1 MTDMSKARHFMV
13 ECQVRPS
20 DVTDTRITDLMS
32 GLERERFVPAARQ
45 ALAYSDACIE
55 VKPGRFLMDPR
66 SLAKLV
72 QALDVREG
80 DRVLDIGCATGY
92 SSALLAGLS
101 ADVTALE
108 EDEELAKAASSALR
122 SVHKL
127 GRLSGAVG
135 PLKQGASQ
143 HAPYDVIFVN
153 GAVEE
158 IPQAWVEQL
167 KDGGRLGVIV
177 NGGPNGKAN
186 FCVRKSGTLGKRVVF
201 DATVPVLPGFER
213 TRSFVFQ

>member
-1 MTDMSKARHFMV
+1 MPDMSKARHFMV
-13 ECQVRPS
+13 EGQVRTN
-20 DVTDTRITDLMS
+20 DVTDTRIIDLMS
-32 GLERERFVPAARQ
+32 RLERERFVPAAGQ
-45 ALAYSDACIE
+45 ALAYSDVCVE
-55 VKPGRFLMDPR
+55 VKAGRFLMDPR

-72 QALDVREG
+72 QALEIRDG
-80 DRVLDIGCATGY
+80 DRVLDVGCATGY

-122 SVHKL
+122 HVPKL

-135 PLKQGASQ
+135 PLKQGAPQ

-158 IPQAWVEQL
+158 IPQAWVDQL
-167 KDGGRLGVIV
+167 KEGGRLGVIL
-177 NGGPNGKAN
+177 NGGPVGKAN

>member
-1 MTDMSKARHFMV
+1 MPDMSKARHFMV
-13 ECQVRPS
+13 EGQVRTN
-20 DVTDTRITDLMS
+20 DVTDTRIIEQMS
-32 GLERERFVPAARQ
+32 RLERERFVPASSQ
-45 ALAYSDACIE
+45 ALAYSDVCVE
-55 VKPGRFLMDPR
+55 VKAGRFLMDPR

-72 QALDVREG
+72 QALEIRES

-167 KDGGRLGVIV
+167 KDGGRLGVII
-177 NGGPNGKAN
+177 NAGPNGKAN
-186 FCVRKSGTLGKRVVF
+186 FCVRKAGTLGKRVVF